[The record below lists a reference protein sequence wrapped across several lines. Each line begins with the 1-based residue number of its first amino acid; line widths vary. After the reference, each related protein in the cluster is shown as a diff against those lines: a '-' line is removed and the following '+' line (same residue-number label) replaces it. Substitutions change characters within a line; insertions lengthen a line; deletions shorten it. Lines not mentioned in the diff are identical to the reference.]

1 MLEQKVIDVMI
12 INSSG
17 HWNGLL
23 TLVNKNFMEI
33 YAKFLYTGDF
43 VSIINGTSIYVRR
56 NKIEE
61 IKYNIVHA
69 RLCELNLVGGC
80 HILFT
85 QIMTSI
91 LAF

>member
-43 VSIINGTSIYVRR
+43 VSIINGSML
-56 NKIEE
+56 EE
-61 IKYNIVHA
+61 IK
-69 RLCELNLVGGC
+69 
-80 HILFT
+80 
-85 QIMTSI
+85 
-91 LAF
+91 